1 MKIYTGAGDG
11 GETALFGGGKVPKH
25 HPRVAAY
32 GAVDELNA
40 LLGWCGAAC
49 GDEDALA
56 GPLARESARLFTL
69 GSHLSTPPE
78 ANEGARSHL
87 PEWEEGAPGVL
98 EKEID
103 AWEEGLEPLETF
115 ILPGGCELA
124 ARLHVA
130 RTTCRRA
137 ERETTALAEA
147 EEVTPPLVV
156 YLNRLSDWLFTA
168 ARQANREAGVKDVP
182 WIPAS

>member
-1 MKIYTGAGDG
+1 MKIYTRAGDG
-11 GETALFGGGKVPKH
+11 GETALFGGGKVQKH

-40 LLGWCGAAC
+40 LLGWCGAEC
-49 GDEDALA
+49 GDGNALA
-56 GPLARESARLFTL
+56 GPLTRESARLFTL

-87 PEWEEGAPGVL
+87 PEWDEGAPGIL
-98 EKEID
+98 EEEID
-103 AWEEGLEPLETF
+103 VWEEDLKPLETF

-130 RTTCRRA
+130 RTACRRA
-137 ERETTALAEA
+137 EREVTALAEA
-147 EEVTPPLVV
+147 EEVAAPFLV

-168 ARQANREAGVKDVP
+168 ARRANREAGIEDVP
-182 WIPAS
+182 WTPAT